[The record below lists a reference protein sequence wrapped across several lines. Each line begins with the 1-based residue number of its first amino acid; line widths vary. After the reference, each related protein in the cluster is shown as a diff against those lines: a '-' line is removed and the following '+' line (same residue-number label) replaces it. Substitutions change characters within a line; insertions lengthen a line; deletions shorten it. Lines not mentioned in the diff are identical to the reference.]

1 MWLWG
6 TVHGGECSD
15 VYPPKKDGTVEWFDT
30 SPLKPPRMRRQ
41 TDSKEDL
48 NKKKMI
54 KKNCQNWNVHKPKLG
69 SHSLVIQQ
77 NKSEEWI

>member
-1 MWLWG
+1 MELLNG
-6 TVHGGECSD
+6 
-15 VYPPKKDGTVEWFDT
+15 FDT

-54 KKNCQNWNVHKPKLG
+54 KTAKIGMYISRNG

>member
-1 MWLWG
+1 MIDITNKCGYGELF
-6 TVHGGECSD
+6 TV
-15 VYPPKKDGTVEWFDT
+15 VNVPMFIPPKRMELLNGFDT

-54 KKNCQNWNVHKPKLG
+54 KKLPKL
-69 SHSLVIQQ
+69 
-77 NKSEEWI
+77 ECT